1 MTVTSNDNNIII
13 DIGIIIIALVSTI
26 GTEIII
32 SLMMGIKNI
41 KTIFISNL
49 ITNIILQLSL
59 IYIPITYIIT
69 FVIMEILIIDRKSVV

>member
-69 FVIMEILIIDRKSVV
+69 FVIMEILIIMSIF